1 MAATATT
8 TAVAFTAA
16 TSSLPSSL
24 PLYTNLPLDQ
34 FSLTTPLHFPSKPKP
49 FKHPKLTA
57 HFSNLHALTR
67 TATFCASADSII
79 EAIQEDTQVVE
90 AAEQEEEEN
99 GEVEEEEEEEED
111 GDNGSVESPSAE
123 AGRLFVGNLPFSL
136 TSSQLSEI
144 FSEAGRV
151 SKVEVVY
158 DRVTGRSRGFA
169 FITMGSVEEA
179 NEAIRMFDGS
189 LQILVN
195 VSSQGSNPDQV
206 GRAVSLLVGGRT
218 AKVNFP
224 EVPRGGEREVIASRA
239 RSSYQENFNS
249 PHRLYASNLSWNLT
263 SQGLREAFADQPGI
277 LNAKIVY
284 DKETGRSRGFG
295 FISFAS
301 AGELESALNAMDGV
315 EVEGRPLRLKIA
327 IQKTPNSSSAAV
339 DTNPVKELQSSEL
352 VSSASSQKEEEVA

>member
-8 TAVAFTAA
+8 TAVAFTTA

-90 AAEQEEEEN
+90 AAEQEEEETD
-99 GEVEEEEEEEED
+99 EVEEEEEEEEEEED

-189 LQILVN
+189 
-195 VSSQGSNPDQV
+195 
-206 GRAVSLLVGGRT
+206 LVGGRT

>member
-8 TAVAFTAA
+8 TAVAFTTA

-90 AAEQEEEEN
+90 AAEQEEEETD
-99 GEVEEEEEEEED
+99 EVEEEEEEEDGD

-123 AGRLFVGNLPFSL
+123 AGRLFVGSLPFSL

-189 LQILVN
+189 
-195 VSSQGSNPDQV
+195 
-206 GRAVSLLVGGRT
+206 LVGGRT

-263 SQGLREAFADQPGI
+263 SQGLREAFADQPGV

-295 FISFAS
+295 FVSFAS
-301 AGELESALNAMDGV
+301 AGELESALNAMNGV

-327 IQKTPNSSSAAV
+327 IQKIPNSSSAAV
-339 DTNPVKELQSSEL
+339 DTNPVKELQTSEL

>member
-1 MAATATT
+1 MLNSSLLMAATATT
-8 TAVAFTAA
+8 TAVAFTT

-57 HFSNLHALTR
+57 HFSNFHVLTR

-90 AAEQEEEEN
+90 ASEQEEEETD
-99 GEVEEEEEEEED
+99 EVEEEEEEEED

-189 LQILVN
+189 L
-195 VSSQGSNPDQV
+195 
-206 GRAVSLLVGGRT
+206 VGGRT

-239 RSSYQENFNS
+239 RSSNQENFNS
-249 PHRLYASNLSWNLT
+249 PHRLYSSNLSWNLT
-263 SQGLREAFADQPGI
+263 SQGLREAFADQPGV

-284 DKETGRSRGFG
+284 DKETGKSRGFG
-295 FISFAS
+295 FVSFAS

-327 IQKTPNSSSAAV
+327 IQKIPNSSSAAV
-339 DTNPVKELQSSEL
+339 DTNPVKELQTSEL

>member
-1 MAATATT
+1 MLNSSLLMAATATT

-90 AAEQEEEEN
+90 AAEQEEEETD
-99 GEVEEEEEEEED
+99 EVEEEEEED

-189 LQILVN
+189 L
-195 VSSQGSNPDQV
+195 
-206 GRAVSLLVGGRT
+206 VGGRT

-263 SQGLREAFADQPGI
+263 SQGLREAFADQPGV

-295 FISFAS
+295 FVSFAS

-327 IQKTPNSSSAAV
+327 IQKIPNSSSAAV
-339 DTNPVKELQSSEL
+339 DTNPVKELQTSEL
-352 VSSASSQKEEEVA
+352 VSSVSSQKEEEVA

>member
-8 TAVAFTAA
+8 TAVAFNT

-24 PLYTNLPLDQ
+24 PLYTNLPLDHHHQ

-79 EAIQEDTQVVE
+79 EAVQEDTQVVE
-90 AAEQEEEEN
+90 AAEQEEEETD
-99 GEVEEEEEEEED
+99 EVEEEEEEEEDGD

-189 LQILVN
+189 L
-195 VSSQGSNPDQV
+195 
-206 GRAVSLLVGGRT
+206 VGGRT

-239 RSSYQENFNS
+239 RSSNQENFNS

-295 FISFAS
+295 FVSFAS

-327 IQKTPNSSSAAV
+327 IQKTPISSSAAV
-339 DTNPVKELQSSEL
+339 DTNPVKELQTSEL
-352 VSSASSQKEEEVA
+352 VSSVSSQKEEEVA

>member
-1 MAATATT
+1 MLNSSPLMAATTAT
-8 TAVAFTAA
+8 TAVAFTT

-24 PLYTNLPLDQ
+24 PLYTNLPLDHHQ
-34 FSLTTPLHFPSKPKP
+34 LHFSLTTPLHFPSKPKP

-57 HFSNLHALTR
+57 YFSNLHALTR
-67 TATFCASADSII
+67 TATFCASADSI
-79 EAIQEDTQVVE
+79 EAIEEDTQVVE
-90 AAEQEEEEN
+90 AAEQEEEETD
-99 GEVEEEEEEEED
+99 EVEKEEEEDDDND
-111 GDNGSVESPSAE
+111 GDNGSVESQSAE

-179 NEAIRMFDGS
+179 TEAIRMFDGS
-189 LQILVN
+189 
-195 VSSQGSNPDQV
+195 
-206 GRAVSLLVGGRT
+206 LVGGRT

-239 RSSYQENFNS
+239 RSSSPENFNS

-263 SQGLREAFADQPGI
+263 SQGLREAFADQPGV
-277 LNAKIVY
+277 LNAKIIY

-295 FISFAS
+295 FVSFAS
-301 AGELESALNAMDGV
+301 AGELESALSAMDGV

-327 IQKTPNSSSAAV
+327 IQKLPNSSPAAV

-352 VSSASSQKEEEVA
+352 LSSANSQKEEEVA

>member
-1 MAATATT
+1 MLNSSLLMAATATT
-8 TAVAFTAA
+8 TAVAFTTA

-90 AAEQEEEEN
+90 AAEQEEEETD
-99 GEVEEEEEEEED
+99 EVEEEEEEEEEEED

-189 LQILVN
+189 
-195 VSSQGSNPDQV
+195 
-206 GRAVSLLVGGRT
+206 LVGGRT